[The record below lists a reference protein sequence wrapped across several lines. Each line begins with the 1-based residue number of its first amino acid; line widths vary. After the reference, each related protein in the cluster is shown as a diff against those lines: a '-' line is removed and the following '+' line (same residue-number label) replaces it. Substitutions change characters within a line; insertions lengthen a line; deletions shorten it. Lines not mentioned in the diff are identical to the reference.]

1 MQEES
6 AVTSVLNA
14 MTACIQEWVAQFMA
28 IAIPLVVALYIA
40 IFIMFIIKRIKKKNG
55 NIKDEGCE

>member
-1 MQEES
+1 MQGES

-14 MTACIQEWVAQFMA
+14 MTECIQGWVAQFMA

-55 NIKDEGCE
+55 KHKR